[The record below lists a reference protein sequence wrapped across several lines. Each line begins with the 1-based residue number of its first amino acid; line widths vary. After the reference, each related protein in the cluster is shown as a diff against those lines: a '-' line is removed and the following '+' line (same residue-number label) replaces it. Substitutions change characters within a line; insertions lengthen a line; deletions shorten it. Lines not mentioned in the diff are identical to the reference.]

1 MGEVVATTEF
11 DSPIGLLK
19 LAATGAGVLR
29 VAFPRESGDGFHGWI
44 QKLFPE
50 AQLVGESSVL
60 DEARSELSAYF
71 GGRQRQFKVPLDLRG
86 TLFQR
91 SVWRVVLEIPFG
103 ETRSYAE
110 TARAVGKPRAFRAV
124 GAANAANPVPIIV
137 PCHRVIGSGGKLG
150 GFRGGLEVKRRL
162 LALEQSI
169 DTADRLI

>member
-1 MGEVVATTEF
+1 MGEVVATTELE
-11 DSPIGLLK
+11 SPIGLLK
-19 LAATGAGVLR
+19 LAATRAGIVR

-44 QKLFPE
+44 QRVFPQAE
-50 AQLVGESSVL
+50 RVGGSPIL
-60 DEARSELSAYF
+60 DEARRELSAYF
-71 GGRQRQFKVPLDLRG
+71 AGRQQLFKVALDLRG
-86 TLFQR
+86 TPFQC
-91 SVWRVVLEIPFG
+91 SVWRAVLEIPFG

-110 TARAVGKPRAFRAV
+110 TARTVGRPRAYRAV
-124 GAANAANPVPIIV
+124 GAANGANPVPIIV